1 MCDFCGCP
9 AIDPFSVLTDDH
21 LTLLAMADAYEASCD
36 PLDLDAL
43 RVIWDDHRAQERGA
57 TEHLAAALSLDDVI
71 AAGHRIDAPLEA
83 LLAHAEPNPRELRF
97 AVTDHVDGYEFEV
110 FPALVLPADRQELE
124 GAARAAAG
132 ARVA

>member
-21 LTLLAMADAYEASCD
+21 LTLLATGCLPDVLD

-43 RVIWDDHRAQERGA
+43 RVIWEDHRAQEGGA
-57 TEHLAAALSLDDVI
+57 TEHLAGVLSLEDVV
-71 AAGHRIDAPLEA
+71 ATGRGIDAGLEA
-83 LLAHAEPNPRELRF
+83 LLALPEPDPRQLRF
-97 AVTDHVDGYEFEV
+97 AMTDHVDGYEFEV
-110 FPALVLPADRQELE
+110 FPALVLPADRSDLE

-132 ARVA
+132 ARAA